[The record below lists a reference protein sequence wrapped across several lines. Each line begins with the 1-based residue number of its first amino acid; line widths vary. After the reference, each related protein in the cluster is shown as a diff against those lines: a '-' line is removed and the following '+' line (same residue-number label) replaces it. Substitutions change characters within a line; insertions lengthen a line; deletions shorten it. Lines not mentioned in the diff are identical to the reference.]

1 MRSVVQSINAIERAM
16 NQTIVLHERQGL
28 WEATTKDVSAQQDA
42 VA

>member
-1 MRSVVQSINAIERAM
+1 M